1 MLESEIEN
9 KLKKEIETLGG
20 LSLKFTSPG
29 MAGVPDRLVLLP
41 KGKICFVEVKAPGKS
56 LRPLQIKRKE
66 QLENLGFKVYLIDSY
81 ERLREVLDEIYTTW
95 LSGIC

>member
-1 MLESEIEN
+1 MMREKDIEL
-9 KLKKEIETLGG
+9 KLKKEVEKIGG

-41 KGKICFVEVKAPGKS
+41 KGKSGFVELKAIGKK

-66 QLENLGFKVYLIDSY
+66 QLEGLGFQVYVIDDTSQIG
-81 ERLREVLDEIYTTW
+81 EILDEIQST
-95 LSGIC
+95 

>member
-41 KGKICFVEVKAPGKS
+41 KGKICFVEVKAPGKA
-56 LRPLQIKRKE
+56 
-66 QLENLGFKVYLIDSY
+66 
-81 ERLREVLDEIYTTW
+81 
-95 LSGIC
+95 